1 MRRLRCSCL
10 FVWLIVS
17 DGSAMP
23 CNAVPTPTL
32 SPARPSI
39 RLSRGTPSRVLHG
52 TPQSSA
58 VLGGAR
64 LCDAPASIRLDGR
77 QRQPLEPCAARRRGR
92 PVWPIAT
99 ARGCCVARR
108 CDIRE
113 AEEGDSWRRR
123 KEGKQPLSLTR
134 PRGVRRPAGRR
145 GNGSVLAVSRPADTW
160 QPVREE

>member
-10 FVWLIVS
+10 FVWLFVS
-17 DGSAMP
+17 DESAMP

-32 SPARPSI
+32 SPPDPGSVPV
-39 RLSRGTPSRVLHG
+39 GVLH
-52 TPQSSA
+52 PRSST

-123 KEGKQPLSLTR
+123 
-134 PRGVRRPAGRR
+134 
-145 GNGSVLAVSRPADTW
+145 
-160 QPVREE
+160 